1 MSSVRLLYKDKGG
14 AMRFECVASF
24 PLMIHRAQ
32 QEQTEAEKRFI
43 RTQQEAVVNERI
55 NRQVV
60 AKDNGLRTPDLKGL
74 GKEAQRQIDRR
85 TRKYSQPARPSIG
98 RDMKVISNVTWDSF
112 EKKEV
117 SIRKV
122 VGKL

>member
-43 RTQQEAVVNERI
+43 RAQQEAVINERI
-55 NRQVV
+55 
-60 AKDNGLRTPDLKGL
+60 GL